1 MNEIPMEENKAIWQD
16 DLLNRQSE
24 GKFLS
29 EYLLKRY
36 ANTPNKPFV
45 LNINAEWGFGK
56 TYFLKNLSEELKSE
70 KHPVI
75 YFDAW
80 QNDYSDQPLL
90 AFISGMNTSLK
101 PFLSRNK
108 KGQELFKKA
117 LNTSK
122 KLLMP
127 ILVKKFTGLTY
138 DQLMGEFDGSTE
150 NIKNEND
157 TEDDATKNEVESVLS
172 KLAESALAEHETV
185 RKSIN
190 TFKENMQKLLTNINT
205 TSNQLPM
212 FVFIDELDRCRP
224 NYAIE
229 LLENIKHI
237 FDIPGIVFVIAT
249 DSKQLSH
256 AINAVYGQK
265 FASER
270 YLKRFFDQEYNLT
283 KPDNYAFAYYLF
295 ELHGISKDEK
305 LFSPLEQE
313 LYKDKD
319 LNAELFTLYAS
330 LFKLSLRD
338 QEQVA
343 TVLSAIVLTWKM
355 TDSIHL
361 GYLLFLIMLKQHSDS
376 YFYNFIETT
385 NTQKGAFVNTDI
397 NKLNIDTSI
406 QYTSYAISYEITH
419 SNAKQKSS
427 ETLMEL
433 IKFYILLLDKNC
445 EHLYDMNRQ
454 ISGVKSNIIRNIQS
468 TMPSSYSRENIPPA
482 HNLNIY
488 SNLVLRAG
496 QFS

>member
-1 MNEIPMEENKAIWQD
+1 MEQKLAIWED
-16 DLLNRQSE
+16 DLLNRKKE

-36 ANTPNKPFV
+36 SNTPNKPFV

-56 TYFLKNLSEELKSE
+56 TYFLKNLSKELATQ

-90 AFISGMNTSLK
+90 AFISEMNTSLK
-101 PFLSRNK
+101 PFLSKSAQGK
-108 KGQELFKKA
+108 KLFDKA
-117 LNTSK
+117 WNTSK

-172 KLAESALAEHETV
+172 KLAESALSDHETV
-185 RKSIN
+185 RKSIT
-190 TFKENMQKLLTNINT
+190 TFKENMAKLLSYIDKNI
-205 TSNQLPM
+205 SSKQLPM
-212 FVFIDELDRCRP
+212 FIFIDELDRCRP

-237 FDIPGIVFVIAT
+237 FDIPGIMFVIAT

-256 AINAVYGQK
+256 SINAVYGQN

-283 KPDNYAFAYYLF
+283 KPDNYAFAQYLF
-295 ELHGISKDEK
+295 ELHGITKDEK

-313 LYKDKD
+313 VYKDKD
-319 LNAELFTLYAS
+319 INVELFTLYAS
-330 LFKLSLRD
+330 FFKLGLRD

-343 TVLSAIVLTWKM
+343 TVLSAIVLTWQT

-361 GYLLFLIMLKQHSDS
+361 GYLLFLIMLKQCSNS
-376 YFYNFIETT
+376 YFYNFKET
-385 NTQKGAFVNTDI
+385 VNTKKGSFIKNNLDQ
-397 NKLNIDTSI
+397 LNIDISFQYKSNFESRNSMISTPKFELNLYSLNNLI
-406 QYTSYAISYEITH
+406 ELYTSLLDIDVMQLYNLKYNNISVH
-419 SNAKQKSS
+419 SNVIEKMISDTQK
-427 ETLMEL
+427 
-433 IKFYILLLDKNC
+433 N
-445 EHLYDMNRQ
+445 N
-454 ISGVKSNIIRNIQS
+454 QS
-468 TMPSSYSRENIPPA
+468 VP
-482 HNLNIY
+482 NLNIY
-488 SNLVLRAG
+488 LNLVLQAG

>member
-1 MNEIPMEENKAIWQD
+1 MKEKQVVWKD

-24 GKFLS
+24 GKYLS

-56 TYFLKNLSEELKSE
+56 TYFLKNLSEELASQ

-90 AFISGMNTSLK
+90 AFISEMNTSLS
-101 PFLSRNK
+101 PFLTKSV
-108 KGQELFKKA
+108 KGQQLFTTVCK
-117 LNTSK
+117 TSK

-127 ILVKKFTGLTY
+127 IVIKKITGLTY
-138 DQLMGEFDGSTE
+138 DQLKEEFGDSTE
-150 NIKNEND
+150 NIKNENE
-157 TEDDATKNEVESVLS
+157 TEDDSLKNEVESVLS
-172 KLAESALAEHETV
+172 KLAEFALSEHETV
-185 RKSIN
+185 RQSIS
-190 TFKENMQKLLTNINT
+190 TFKENMGKLLKFIDKNIQSKN
-205 TSNQLPM
+205 LPM

-256 AINAVYGQK
+256 SINAVYGQN

-270 YLKRFFDQEYNLT
+270 YLKRFFDQEYNL
-283 KPDNYAFAYYLF
+283 KIPDNYAFAYYLF
-295 ELHGISKDEK
+295 ELHGITKDEK

-313 LYKDKD
+313 VYKDKD
-319 LNAELFTLYAS
+319 LNVELFTLYANF
-330 LFKLSLRD
+330 FKLGLRD

-343 TVLSAIVLTWKM
+343 TVLSAIVLTWQM

-361 GYLLFLIMLKQHSDS
+361 GYLLFLIMLKQSSNNEFDIYIETPNNKKGTFFKDKVDQLKLDLS
-376 YFYNFIETT
+376 RQFQSNVITNQNGFYNGTREIKHHSLDGLINTYSSLLEVSLEKLYEKR
-385 NTQKGAFVNTDI
+385 NNNNLVYSKIIDKMISDTQKN
-397 NKLNIDTSI
+397 N
-406 QYTSYAISYEITH
+406 
-419 SNAKQKSS
+419 
-427 ETLMEL
+427 
-433 IKFYILLLDKNC
+433 
-445 EHLYDMNRQ
+445 
-454 ISGVKSNIIRNIQS
+454 QS
-468 TMPSSYSRENIPPA
+468 VP
-482 HNLNIY
+482 NLNSY
-488 SNLVLRAG
+488 PNLVLQAG

>member
-1 MNEIPMEENKAIWQD
+1 MEENKAIWQD

-36 ANTPNKPFV
+36 TNTPNKPFV

-56 TYFLKNLSEELKSE
+56 TYFLKNLSEELALQ

-90 AFISGMNTSLK
+90 AFISEMNTSLK
-101 PFLSRNK
+101 PFLSEST
-108 KGQELFKKA
+108 KGKQLFDKA
-117 LNTSK
+117 WNTSK
-122 KLLMP
+122 KLLIPM
-127 ILVKKFTGLTY
+127 LVKKFTGLTY
-138 DQLMGEFDGSTE
+138 DQLMEEFDSSTK
-150 NIKNEND
+150 NLKNENE
-157 TEDDATKNEVESVLS
+157 TEDNSLKNEVESVLS
-172 KLAESALAEHETV
+172 KLAETALADHETV
-185 RKSIN
+185 RQSIS
-190 TFKENMQKLLTNINT
+190 TFKENMGKVLKFIDKEIPSKN
-205 TSNQLPM
+205 LPM

-256 AINAVYGQK
+256 SINAVYGQN

-270 YLKRFFDQEYNLT
+270 YLKRFFDQEYNLI
-283 KPDNYAFAYYLF
+283 KPDNYAFAKYLF
-295 ELHGISKDEK
+295 ELHGITKDEK

-313 LYKDKD
+313 IYKDKD
-319 LNAELFTLYAS
+319 LNVELFTLYAR

-343 TVLSAIVLTWKM
+343 TVLSAIVLTWISSE
-355 TDSIHL
+355 SIHL
-361 GYLLFLIMLKQHSDS
+361 GYLLFLIMLKQHSNIYFDKYIESNKKASFFRDS
-376 YFYNFIETT
+376 VDQLKLDLTIEFQSTVIT
-385 NTQKGAFVNTDI
+385 NKNGIHEGIRGIKSLSI
-397 NKLNIDTSI
+397 N
-406 QYTSYAISYEITH
+406 
-419 SNAKQKSS
+419 
-427 ETLMEL
+427 EL
-433 IKFYILLLDKNC
+433 INTYYSLLDISLEK
-445 EHLYDMNRQ
+445 LYER
-454 ISGVKSNIIRNIQS
+454 SNNNTLVYSKITNQLLSDIQQNKDVTIIADK
-468 TMPSSYSRENIPPA
+468 P
-482 HNLNIY
+482 NIY
-488 SNLVLRAG
+488 PNLVLRAG

>member
-1 MNEIPMEENKAIWQD
+1 MEEKQAIWED

-24 GKFLS
+24 GKYLS

-56 TYFLKNLSEELKSE
+56 TYFLKNLSEDLKSQN
-70 KHPVI
+70 HPVI

-90 AFISGMNTSLK
+90 AFISEMNTSLK

-127 ILVKKFTGLTY
+127 ILVKKITGLTY
-138 DQLMGEFDGSTE
+138 DQLMGELDSSTE
-150 NIKNEND
+150 NIKNENR
-157 TEDDATKNEVESVLS
+157 TEDDSTKNEVESVLS

-190 TFKENMQKLLTNINT
+190 IFKENMKKLLININT

-224 NYAIE
+224 SYAIE

-256 AINAVYGQK
+256 SINAVYGQN

-270 YLKRFFDQEYNLT
+270 YLKRFFDQEYNLI
-283 KPDNYAFAYYLF
+283 KPDNYAFANYLF
-295 ELHGISKDEK
+295 ELHGITKDEK

-313 LYKDKD
+313 VYKDKD
-319 LNAELFTLYAS
+319 LNVELFTLYAS
-330 LFKLSLRD
+330 FFKLGLRD

-343 TVLSAIVLTWKM
+343 TVLSAIVLTWQN
-355 TDSIHL
+355 TESIHL
-361 GYLLFLIMLKQHSDS
+361 GYLLFLIMLKQCSNTH
-376 YFYNFIETT
+376 FYNFLETN
-385 NTQKGAFVNTDI
+385 NTQKRYFLN
-397 NKLNIDTSI
+397 NNLLQLNIDISLQHKSNLKI
-406 QYTSYAISYEITH
+406 QNSERHTPRFEVNEYLLNDLINMYIS
-419 SNAKQKSS
+419 
-427 ETLMEL
+427 
-433 IKFYILLLDKNC
+433 LLDTVDFVG
-445 EHLYDMNRQ
+445 LYNQ
-454 ISGVKSNIIRNIQS
+454 VGNSILVHSNIIGKMVSDAQKNNHLV
-468 TMPSSYSRENIPPA
+468 P
-482 HNLNIY
+482 NLNTY
-488 SNLVLRAG
+488 PSLVLQAG

>member
-1 MNEIPMEENKAIWQD
+1 MEVKQAIWED

-24 GKFLS
+24 GKFLF

-36 ANTPNKPFV
+36 ANTPNKSFV

-56 TYFLKNLSEELKSE
+56 TYFLKKLSEELKSQ

-90 AFISGMNTSLK
+90 AFISEMNTSLK
-101 PFLSRNK
+101 AFLSRNK
-108 KGQELFKKA
+108 KGQELFKNA

-127 ILVKKFTGLTY
+127 ILVKKITGLTY
-138 DQLMGEFDGSTE
+138 DQLMGELDGSTE
-150 NIKNEND
+150 NIKNENR
-157 TEDDATKNEVESVLS
+157 TEDDSTKNEVESVLS

-190 TFKENMQKLLTNINT
+190 TFKENMKKLLTNINT

-256 AINAVYGQK
+256 SINAVYGQN

-283 KPDNYAFAYYLF
+283 KPDNYAFTHYLF
-295 ELHGISKDEK
+295 ELHGISKNEK
-305 LFSPLEQE
+305 LFSPFEQE
-313 LYKDKD
+313 VYKEKD
-319 LNAELFTLYAS
+319 INVELFTLYAS
-330 LFKLSLRD
+330 FFKLGLRD

-361 GYLLFLIMLKQHSDS
+361 GYLLFLIMLKQCFDS
-376 YFYNFIETT
+376 SFYKYIESVKKEVFI
-385 NTQKGAFVNTDI
+385 NTHADE
-397 NKLNIDTSI
+397 LNINRSI
-406 QYTSYAISYEITH
+406 QYQST
-419 SNAKQKSS
+419 
-427 ETLMEL
+427 
-433 IKFYILLLDKNC
+433 ILLDSGRAWTKIKEVRHYPINDLISTYISLLGTDMDQLRKKNYNILG
-445 EHLYDMNRQ
+445 HDRIIQKM
-454 ISGVKSNIIRNIQS
+454 ISDAQKNNSVVSNL
-468 TMPSSYSRENIPPA
+468 
-482 HNLNIY
+482 HIY
-488 SNLVLRAG
+488 PNLVLQAG
-496 QFS
+496 QLS